1 MARYRLLRHPHVAT
15 DLDDILTLVADYS
28 GKATALRILGEI
40 ETAVRGLADLPH
52 VGTVRDDVYPGLRA
66 IPVARKGVICFTV
79 DDERQ
84 EVRLVAI
91 GYAGREWARMVRGR
105 GR

>member
-1 MARYRLLRHPHVAT
+1 MGRYRLLRHPQVAT
-15 DLDDILTLVADYS
+15 DLDDILTLIAEYS
-28 GKATALRILGEI
+28 VKDTALRILGEI

-52 VGTVRDDVYPGLRA
+52 VGTVRDDIHPGLRA
-66 IPVARKGVICFTV
+66 IPVARKGVICFAV

-84 EVRLVAI
+84 EVRIVAI